1 MESRIRQ
8 AARIKYEPV
17 AVLLTDEKPDKA
29 SQFKEGGWGCVM
41 FMLAAAAKGR
51 TAVFDRKTF
60 GCPGGGVGLGFGPR
74 YQDFVGGEAGFC
86 HFLSTGYEASAE
98 GREMLDKARPYLR
111 EETLDNFLH
120 GERYIK
126 TPELVADFI
135 RCLPIMDVPF
145 EYVVFKPLRDVDPA
159 KERPEVVVF
168 LCDMDQL
175 SALVVLANYARPGN
189 QNVIIPQA
197 AGCQLIG
204 IIPFHEARSETPRA
218 VAGLVDIS
226 ARVVIKRQ
234 LKDDLMT
241 FAVPYALFAEMES
254 GVDGSFLERTSWQT
268 LLAMKEETRK
278 D

>member
-1 MESRIRQ
+1 MDSRIRQ

-17 AVLLTDEKPDKA
+17 AVLLTDEKPEKA

-74 YQDFVGGEAGFC
+74 YKDFVGGEAGFC
-86 HFLSTGYEASAE
+86 HFLSTGYEQSAE
-98 GREMLDKARPYLR
+98 GREMLKKARPFLR
-111 EETLDNFLH
+111 EETLDNFLY

-135 RCLPIMDVPF
+135 KCLPIMDLPF

-159 KERPEVVVF
+159 KEKPVVIVF
-168 LCDMDQL
+168 LTDMDQL

-204 IIPFHEARSETPRA
+204 IIPFHEAESETPRA
-218 VAGLVDIS
+218 VVGLVDLS
-226 ARVVIKRQ
+226 ARLTLKRQ
-234 LKDDLMT
+234 LKEDLMT
-241 FAVPYALFAEMES
+241 FAIPYALFEEMES
-254 GVDGSFLERTSWQT
+254 SVAGSFLERTTWQT
-268 LLAMKEETRK
+268 LLAMREESPK